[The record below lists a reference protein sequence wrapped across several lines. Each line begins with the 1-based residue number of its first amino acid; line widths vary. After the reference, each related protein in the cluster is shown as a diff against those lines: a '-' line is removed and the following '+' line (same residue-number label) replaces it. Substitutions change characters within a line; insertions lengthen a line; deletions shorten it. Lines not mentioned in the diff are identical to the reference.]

1 MLCYVMDAIKQAMV
15 TLIAVDSLTL
25 SFDVNPPSS
34 QFLTLYVFMCYTFYA
49 QGILLVS
56 HHPCKI

>member
-1 MLCYVMDAIKQAMV
+1 MLCYTMDAMKQAMV

-34 QFLTLYVFMCYTFYA
+34 QFLTLYVLCVTLSMHKVYD
-49 QGILLVS
+49 
-56 HHPCKI
+56 